1 MAMKYVQLYFTYL
14 DALSG
19 LTDEE
24 CGRVIKAL
32 MIFAMDGTLP
42 DFEPRSLE
50 AQAFAFMRRQH
61 ESDAAAYRKKA
72 EGGAKGGRPRRNPP
86 KDSENSNSGPSET
99 EEKNLENLRFSS
111 FPHKGK
117 GREGKG
123 KEGKGKEWIGRESSS
138 SNEDEASPP
147 DDRTTTP
154 PSESVLSA
162 YGETFGGEPPA
173 FVKIKLGVYAQAL
186 GEPLVLRVL
195 QEARANGA
203 RSWKYAEQSLEDC
216 KTRNVT
222 FEEYEQRHR
231 PGVSSGR
238 VVDRQQPSG
247 NDILK
252 RRPGGLKL
260 KRED

>member
-19 LTDEE
+19 LTDDE

-32 MIFAMDGTLP
+32 MIFAIDGTLP
-42 DFEPRSLE
+42 NFEPRSLE
-50 AQAFAFMRRQH
+50 AQAFAFMMRQH
-61 ESDAAAYRKKA
+61 ESDAVAYRKKA
-72 EGGAKGGRPRRNPP
+72 EGGAKGGRPRRSQP
-86 KDSENSNSGPSET
+86 KEPESEADENEEQDSEN
-99 EEKNLENLRFSS
+99 LENHRFFS

-117 GREGKG
+117 GYKG
-123 KEGKGKEWIGRESSS
+123 KEGMGRESSS
-138 SNEDEASPP
+138 YKEEGFSP

-154 PSESVLSA
+154 APESVLNA
-162 YGETFGGEPPA
+162 YGETFGGQAPG
-173 FVKIKLGVYAQAL
+173 FVQTRLAEYAQAL
-186 GEPLVLRVL
+186 GEPLVLRIF
-195 QEARANGA
+195 EECRANGA
-203 RSWKYAEQSLEDC
+203 RSWKYADRALAEVND
-216 KTRNVT
+216 KKVT
-222 FEEYEQRHR
+222 LEEYEHRHR